1 MLDIA
6 PPRFRVEEE
15 EDRRGTFVA
24 EPLPRGLGHTIGNS
38 LRRVML
44 SGLTGAAVTKI
55 RLTGVRHE
63 FSTMPDVKEDVV
75 DIILNIKGLKF
86 KLERDEPIELQIQKD
101 GPGEVT
107 AADIEL
113 KADVEV
119 VDPSAYIA
127 SVSSGGHLDLRL
139 TVERGQGY
147 RRAEGNKSEADPI
160 GVIAVDSL
168 FSPVQRVNDSVTETR
183 AGARADLDSLRM
195 EVFTDGRIDPQEA
208 VHEASKQ
215 LMDYPG
221 LFTPGSP
228 VHAQADGRPRGGRGG
243 GPGGAAGGGAGGR
256 GAASQRL
263 HCLGLFT
270 DGSRVRGRAD
280 GRQRGGR
287 AVIQDERPVED
298 LELTVRSYNCLKRE
312 GVDTIGQLATMTEEE
327 LMNIRNL
334 GMKSV
339 DEIRSKLLE
348 YGYALDSEG
357 LDEAR

>member
-15 EDRRGTFVA
+15 ESRRGIFVA
-24 EPLPRGLGHTIGNS
+24 EPLPRGLGHTLGNS

-44 SGLTGAAVTKI
+44 SGLTGAAATKI
-55 RLTGVRHE
+55 RIEGVSHE
-63 FSTMPDVKEDVV
+63 FSTIEGVTEDVV
-75 DIILNIKGLKF
+75 DIILNVKGLKF
-86 KLERDEPIELQIQKD
+86 RLEREEPMELTIAKD

-119 VDPSAYIA
+119 VDPEAYIA
-127 SVSSGGHLDLRL
+127 SVSDGGHLDMRL

-147 RRAEGNKSEADPI
+147 ARAEQNKSDADPI
-160 GVIAVDSL
+160 GVIAV
-168 FSPVQRVNDSVTETR
+168 
-183 AGARADLDSLRM
+183 DSLRM
-195 EVFTDGRIDPQEA
+195 EVFTDGRIEPQEA
-208 VHEASKQ
+208 LQDASKQ
-215 LMDYPG
+215 LVD
-221 LFTPGSP
+221 F
-228 VHAQADGRPRGGRGG
+228 
-243 GPGGAAGGGAGGR
+243 
-256 GAASQRL
+256 
-263 HCLGLFT
+263 LGLFT
-270 DGSRVRGRAD
+270 DGYQGAGAPD
-280 GRQRGGR
+280 ARQRGGR
-287 AVIQDERPVED
+287 PVITDERPVED

-348 YGYALDSEG
+348 YGYSLESEG
-357 LDEAR
+357 NEAR

>member
-15 EDRRGTFVA
+15 EGRRGIFVA
-24 EPLPRGLGHTIGNS
+24 EPLPRGLGHTLGNS

-55 RLTGVRHE
+55 RVEGVSHE
-63 FSTMPDVKEDVV
+63 FSTIEGVKEDVV
-75 DIILNIKGLKF
+75 DIILNVKGLKF
-86 KLERDEPIELQIQKD
+86 RLERDEPIELSITKD

-119 VDPSAYIA
+119 VDPETYIA
-127 SVSSGGHLDLRL
+127 SVSEGGNMDMRL
-139 TVERGQGY
+139 TIERGQGY
-147 RRAEGNKSEADPI
+147 ARAEQNKSDADPI

-168 FSPVQRVNDSVTETR
+168 FSPVQRVNYSVTETR
-183 AGARADLDSLRM
+183 AGSRTDLDSLRM
-195 EVFTDGRIDPQEA
+195 EVFTDGRIEPRDALQDA
-208 VHEASKQ
+208 ARQ
-215 LMDYPG
+215 LTD
-221 LFTPGSP
+221 T
-228 VHAQADGRPRGGRGG
+228 
-243 GPGGAAGGGAGGR
+243 
-256 GAASQRL
+256 
-263 HCLGLFT
+263 LGLFT
-270 DGSRVRGRAD
+270 GGYQGPSGGGEPRRTG
-280 GRQRGGR
+280 GGR
-287 AVIQDERPVED
+287 SVINDERVIED

-339 DEIRSKLLE
+339 DEIRSKLTE
-348 YGYALDSEG
+348 YGYQLESE
-357 LDEAR
+357 DYEAR

>member
-15 EDRRGTFVA
+15 EGRRGTFVA
-24 EPLPRGLGHTIGNS
+24 EPLPRGLGHTLGNS

-55 RLTGVRHE
+55 RIEGVSHE
-63 FSTMPDVKEDVV
+63 FSTIEGVKEDVV
-75 DIILNIKGLKF
+75 DIILNIKDLKF
-86 KLERDEPIELQIQKD
+86 KLEREEPIELTIVKD
-101 GPGEVT
+101 SPGDVT

-119 VDPSAYIA
+119 VDPEAYIA
-127 SVSSGGHLDLRL
+127 SVSDGGHLDMRL
-139 TVERGQGY
+139 TIERGQGY
-147 RRAEGNKSEADPI
+147 ARAEQNKSEADPI

-168 FSPVQRVNDSVTETR
+168 FSPVQRVNYMVTETR

-195 EVFTDGRIDPQEA
+195 EVFTDGRIEPQEA
-208 VHEASKQ
+208 LQDASRQ
-215 LMDYPG
+215 LMDY
-221 LFTPGSP
+221 
-228 VHAQADGRPRGGRGG
+228 
-243 GPGGAAGGGAGGR
+243 
-256 GAASQRL
+256 
-263 HCLGLFT
+263 LGLFT
-270 DGSRVRGRAD
+270 DGYQGAGAPD
-280 GRQRGGR
+280 TRQRGGR
-287 AVIQDERPVED
+287 PVITDERPVED

-348 YGYALDSEG
+348 YGYSLESEG
-357 LDEAR
+357 NEAR

>member
-1 MLDIA
+1 MMDIA

-15 EDRRGTFVA
+15 EGQRGTFVA

-55 RLTGVRHE
+55 RVEGVSHE
-63 FSTMPDVKEDVV
+63 FSTIPGVKEDVV

-107 AADIEL
+107 AADIEV
-113 KADVEV
+113 KADVEI
-119 VDPSAYIA
+119 VDPSVYLA
-127 SVSSGGHLDLRL
+127 SVSEGGHLDMRL
-139 TVERGQGY
+139 TIELGQGY
-147 RRAEGNKSEADPI
+147 RRAEGNKSDADPI

-168 FSPVQRVNDSVTETR
+168 FSPVQRVNYSVSETR

-208 VHEASKQ
+208 VQEASKQ
-215 LMDYPG
+215 LMDY
-221 LFTPGSP
+221 
-228 VHAQADGRPRGGRGG
+228 
-243 GPGGAAGGGAGGR
+243 
-256 GAASQRL
+256 
-263 HCLGLFT
+263 LGLFT
-270 DGSRVRGRAD
+270 DGYQVQCQAD
-280 GRQRGGR
+280 GRQRAGR